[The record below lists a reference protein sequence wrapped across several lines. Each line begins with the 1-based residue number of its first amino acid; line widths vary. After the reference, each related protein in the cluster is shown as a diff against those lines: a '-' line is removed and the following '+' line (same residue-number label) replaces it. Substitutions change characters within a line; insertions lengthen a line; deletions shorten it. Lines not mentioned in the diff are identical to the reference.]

1 MLLVAA
7 LVFAATCKSAPRA
20 PLLAALMLP
29 PLARSMQELLLPS
42 VLPVACT
49 GALQVEPTVG
59 QPTVAHSVANAL
71 ILSCEAGASGAAL
84 ATAAPLPCDRTCAAV
99 CCSVTSW
106 SRALAAEIAF
116 HSALG
121 SSRFLLFEA
130 LSAVAADATEAACVR
145 ACPPEALV
153 SVGAALRRSFS
164 VLVPRGRALSVS
176 TSGVPAQV
184 PKKSVSDRSL
194 LLSEKALV
202 VFLLALH

>member
-1 MLLVAA
+1 MVAA
-7 LVFAATCKSAPRA
+7 VVFAGACKSAPIA
-20 PLLAALMLP
+20 PLLAA
-29 PLARSMQELLLPS
+29 LARSMQELLLPS
-42 VLPVACT
+42 VLPVACA
-49 GALQVEPTVG
+49 GALQVEPTV
-59 QPTVAHSVANAL
+59 AHSAANAL

-84 ATAAPLPCDRTCAAV
+84 ATAPPLPCDRTCAAV
-99 CCSVTSW
+99 CCGVTSW
-106 SRALAAEIAF
+106 SRAFAAEIASR
-116 HSALG
+116 SALG
-121 SSRFLLFEA
+121 SSRFLLFDA
-130 LSAVAADATEAACVR
+130 RSSAVASDATEAACVR